1 MGASYD
7 FWNLESRHPGI
18 LESPGFGWFLLI
30 TMYRVFFP
38 LSFCPWTLFS
48 MQNSKTLSSLKSS
61 RNHLEFW
68 NSFWKWPNFCQ
79 VQQIGCFS
87 YAIFWPWT
95 WFSTLAHTQRENL
108 EFPGI
113 SLLLPFSKYR
123 IFLLLSINP
132 CTWFSMFQF
141 KSPSFLESSWKYLEI
156 LNSSENGLILTKF
169 EK

>member
-1 MGASYD
+1 MGASYN

-87 YAIFWPWT
+87 HAIFGPQLDFQPWLTHKEKT
-95 WFSTLAHTQRENL
+95 WSSMALACFCKFQSVGYSSYLKGVAKTIIQL
-108 EFPGI
+108 SYKSI
-113 SLLLPFSKYR
+113 KMQLKVW
-123 IFLLLSINP
+123 FLHFIDRNGWLQY
-132 CTWFSMFQF
+132 FQ
-141 KSPSFLESSWKYLEI
+141 I
-156 LNSSENGLILTKF
+156 
-169 EK
+169 

>member
-1 MGASYD
+1 MYRGIFPAQFLSLNSI
-7 FWNLESRHPGI
+7 FNEKLKNSIIPRIFRESSRTLE
-18 LESPGFGWFLLI
+18 FLLEM
-30 TMYRVFFP
+30 TYFLPSSTNRVFFP
-38 LSFCPWTLFS
+38 C
-48 MQNSKTLSSLKSS
+48 N
-61 RNHLEFW
+61 
-68 NSFWKWPNFCQ
+68 
-79 VQQIGCFS
+79 
-87 YAIFWPWT
+87 YWPWT